1 MPVGPLG
8 DKLRRFSRLGTQSN
22 QIAQAI
28 AWLRDNYKEPLHVEM
43 LARMVNMGA
52 STFHRY
58 FKEVTTLSPL
68 QYHKRLSLYEAQRL
82 MLAKGADAAGA
93 SLAVGYESPTQF
105 SREYKRMFGEPPRR
119 DIMRRR

>member
-1 MPVGPLG
+1 MSLCA
-8 DKLRRFSRLGTQSN
+8 S
-22 QIAQAI
+22 
-28 AWLRDNYKEPLHVEM
+28 M

-58 FKEVTTLSPL
+58 FKEAATLSPL
-68 QYHKRLSLYEAQRL
+68 QYHKRLRLYEAQRL
-82 MLAKGADAAGA
+82 MLAEGADAAGA
-93 SLAVGYESPTQF
+93 SLAVGHESPTQF

>member
-1 MPVGPLG
+1 MPVRALSGT
-8 DKLRRFSRLGTQSN
+8 LRRFSRLGAQSN

-58 FKEVTTLSPL
+58 FKEAATLSPL
-68 QYHKRLSLYEAQRL
+68 QYHKRLRLYEAQ
-82 MLAKGADAAGA
+82 G
-93 SLAVGYESPTQF
+93 
-105 SREYKRMFGEPPRR
+105 
-119 DIMRRR
+119 